1 MVTIV
6 LAVVLFAGAAAQDE
20 SACLGFIDR
29 SLLPMDVYVA
39 GTEFEGL
46 STLAEQAELIYLNGP
61 GLGSLRA
68 GGTYLVVRP
77 EGYVNHPWTKAPV
90 GIYYRELG
98 TIRIERTGPAAA
110 AALVMAS
117 CRPIMKGDR
126 VIPMREQPSVPVK
139 AESSDR
145 LATAPEGALA
155 SAVVLGLDDR
165 RELGAGDV
173 CFIGVGTRDGVR
185 PGDRFTVYRPQPPF
199 SPQDLS
205 VAGSEKARTYRK
217 VLSGLH
223 RREVSNMLR
232 ARSLP
237 DRMMGDLVILRA
249 SETTAVAKVVNSR
262 AEIHIGDKAVRR

>member
-6 LAVVLFAGAAAQDE
+6 LAVALFAGAAVQEE

-39 GTEFEGL
+39 GTEFDGF
-46 STLAEQAELIYLNGP
+46 SALAEQAELIYLNGP

-77 EGYVNHPWTKAPV
+77 EGYVKHPETRSPV

-98 TIRIERTGPAAA
+98 TVKIETTGPQSA
-110 AALVMAS
+110 AALVMTS
-117 CRPIMKGDR
+117 CRTIMKGDL
-126 VIPMREQPSVPVK
+126 VIPMEQRASVPTKV
-139 AESSDR
+139 EPTDR
-145 LATAPEGALA
+145 LATAPEEALA
-155 SAVVLGLDDR
+155 SVVVLGLDDR

-173 CFIGVGTRDGVR
+173 CFIGVGARDGVR
-185 PGDRFTVYRPQPPF
+185 PGDRFAVYRSQPPF
-199 SPQDLS
+199 NARDLTL
-205 VAGSEKARTYRK
+205 AGSGKARTYKK
-217 VLSGLH
+217 VLSGLYKLDVTNTLKK
-223 RREVSNMLR
+223 RT
-232 ARSLP
+232 LP

-262 AEIHIGDKAVRR
+262 AEVHIGDKVVRR